1 MEVFAVNIRAHT
13 AIQGTQR
20 QGFGTAL
27 PALSPYGNDTTL
39 ISTSDDAIIA
49 VFHTY
54 DRFEKDTG
62 SKLELGKCE
71 GLQLGAWRNRFH
83 KPVPIQ

>member
-1 MEVFAVNIRAHT
+1 MNIRAHP
-13 AIQGTQR
+13 AIQGIHR

-39 ISTSDDAIIA
+39 ISTSDDAIVA

-54 DRFEKDTG
+54 DRFEKGTG
-62 SKLELGKCE
+62 SKLDLGKCE
-71 GLQLGAWRNRFH
+71 GLRLGAWRNRFD